1 MLVGE
6 EHYYYFRVDYSKVKS
21 KAENNTRVD
30 EVSSL
35 PSGYNYSFS
44 GESANKILDYIS
56 SLSTTT
62 VYAEDPNKHGG
73 ITWVI
78 SVKMDNGETFKVY
91 YLTDIFIRTENGVW
105 RKINSDKVSRFKD
118 LLNELNE

>member
-6 EHYYYFRVDYSKVKS
+6 EHYFYFRVDYSKVKS
-21 KAENNTRVD
+21 KAENNTRVVD
-30 EVSSL
+30 VSSL
-35 PSGYNYSFS
+35 PSWYNYSFT

-78 SVKMDNGETFKVY
+78 SVKKDNGEAFKVY

-105 RKINSDKVSRFKD
+105 RKINYDKVSQFED